1 MLPRDGSDARHRRGV
16 LIRVQGIV
24 LYVEDTGEQP
34 PKALSFTKSASC
46 TVSVG
51 RKPSQ
56 TSGGDVA
63 SDPERA
69 LFRCPVVSR
78 KHAKIT
84 FTEYGNVYIIDL
96 HSHHGTHIRRT
107 GELVS
112 TALEPEAPTVLANG
126 DQITFGKTVGR
137 DSYLVRPV
145 VVRVQLIFGRDASPR
160 APSPLPGSL
169 AHDDAASPDK
179 GSVARSNSGRYG
191 VYTPS
196 PESSPSTSDGDSD
209 IQEISPPTSP
219 IAPLPSRKPLISNSN
234 SSSFPG
240 GRLRLLQSLL
250 PPIHAAPLSVPPEL
264 DVQLFNGVHVEPPP
278 PAEEE
283 DMDLSSSRSAS
294 PAENLDDSEVTFI
307 EPRDPPIVGAWPVP
321 YYLPPFEDVSAL
333 AMPSGSASRAIDV
346 IEISEDEYETPSPPS
361 AQGDDADAAGEE
373 DMDVEGGS
381 EDEGAEETDMPAFVS
396 LNDVFLDKVQS
407 IAEATARVQELH
419 APDAHEAS
427 ASVQAPQAQTTGILV
442 SAFPFFLYPS
452 MHSGVD
458 AGIVQN
464 ELQAIRSTREE
475 DEAAFDAHV
484 QHTKDRL
491 TTLDGQMVDTH
502 ARLAE
507 RDDQLNSIQS
517 RLQGLGALVSDLQ
530 ERSTL
535 AEREAARIETLMEEV
550 SAAKDMLKVTCDL
563 QREAREQIGEELE
576 AVKALRA
583 EAAAAV
589 AEAKLAVATAAES
602 ASKSLKRKR
611 DELEQEELDA
621 TVSYPIAIETP
632 ERQAHPLPSKR
643 RRTLHAVRAVA
654 RTATVASM
662 GAVAAWAALA
672 FS

>member
-1 MLPRDGSDARHRRGV
+1 MDSTGPTKMNISGMLPCDGSDTRHRRGV

-24 LYVEDTGEQP
+24 LHVEDTGEQP
-34 PKALSFTKSASC
+34 PKALFFTKSASC

-63 SDPERA
+63 SEPERA

-96 HSHHGTHIRRT
+96 HSHHGTHIRRA

-112 TALEPEAPTVLANG
+112 TALEPEAPTVLADG
-126 DQITFGKTVGR
+126 DLITFGKTVGR

-145 VVRVQLIFGRDASPR
+145 VVRVQLIFGRDASLR
-160 APSPLPGSL
+160 APSPLPRSL
-169 AHDDAASPDK
+169 AQDDAASPDK

-191 VYTPS
+191 VYPPS

-219 IAPLPSRKPLISNSN
+219 IAPLPSREHLISNSN

-250 PPIHAAPLSVPPEL
+250 PPIHAAPRSPSLEVDVP
-264 DVQLFNGVHVEPPP
+264 LFNDVHVEPPP
-278 PAEEE
+278 LAEEE

-307 EPRDPPIVGAWPVP
+307 ELRDPPIVGAWPGP
-321 YYLPPFEDVSAL
+321 YYLPPFEDLSDLAL
-333 AMPSGSASRAIDV
+333 PPGRASRGIDV

-381 EDEGAEETDMPAFVS
+381 EDEGAGGVEETDMPAFVS
-396 LNDVFLDKVQS
+396 LNDVFLDRVQS

-419 APDAHEAS
+419 APDTHETS
-427 ASVQAPQAQTTGILV
+427 ASVQAPQVETTDIL
-442 SAFPFFLYPS
+442 
-452 MHSGVD
+452 
-458 AGIVQN
+458 N

-484 QHTKDRL
+484 QQTKDRL

-502 ARLAE
+502 TRLAE

-517 RLQGLGALVSDLQ
+517 RLHGLGALVSDLQ
-530 ERSTL
+530 ERTTL
-535 AEREAARIETLMEEV
+535 AEREAARIETLMQEV

-576 AVKALRA
+576 AVKALRT

-589 AEAKLAVATAAES
+589 AEAKLAVATATES
-602 ASKSLKRKR
+602 ASNSLKRKR
-611 DELEQEELDA
+611 DELEQEELGA
-621 TVSYPIAIETP
+621 AMSSPIAVETP
-632 ERQAHPLPSKR
+632 ERQVHPLPSKR
-643 RRTLHAVRAVA
+643 RRTLHAVGAVA